1 MLDTVLQKKLDA
13 HREKQLYRVRQIRQ
27 PQQANLFCSSDYL
40 GLSQHSHVIQA
51 LQKGAEQYGFGST
64 ASQIICG
71 YTQAHQE
78 LENAFAEFLGT
89 QKALLFGNGY
99 MANIGV
105 LQAIIQR
112 KDLLLQ
118 DKLCH
123 ASLIDAAQL
132 STASL
137 LRYPH
142 RDLTVLANQLS
153 QPCPGHKL
161 IITDGVFSMD
171 GDIAD
176 LPALITLAKQHQAW
190 LMVDDAHGLGVL
202 GQHGRGCFEHYG
214 VDVNNIDVLVCPL
227 GKAIGGYGA
236 IVAGSQTLIE
246 ALQQFARTAIYTT
259 AIPPALACAV
269 LASLRLLQ
277 QESWR
282 RETLWQNIAYFK
294 QCALEYE
301 LPIIP
306 SDTPIQILLIGDSYK
321 TMQIAQYLREHNFWV
336 GAIRPPTVAVNS
348 ARLRISLSCLH
359 DKRQIQQLLTHLRQ
373 AYDTF
378 L

>member
-1 MLDTVLQKKLDA
+1 MLEAILEKRLQA
-13 HREKQLYRVRQIRQ
+13 HREKQLYRVRQVRQ
-27 PQQANLFCSSDYL
+27 PQQAGLFCSSDYL
-40 GLSQHSHVIQA
+40 GLTQHPDVIQA
-51 LQKGAEQYGFGST
+51 LQKGAAQYGFGST
-64 ASQIICG
+64 SSQMICG
-71 YTQAHQE
+71 YTQAHQA
-78 LENAFAEFLGT
+78 LEEAFADFLGT

-105 LQAIIQR
+105 IQAIIQK

-132 STASL
+132 SAATFA
-137 LRYPH
+137 RYPH
-142 RDLTVLANQLS
+142 HDLTVLAHQLT
-153 QPCPGHKL
+153 QPIDGNKL

-202 GQHGRGCFEHYG
+202 GQHGRGSFEHYG
-214 VDVNNIDVLVCPL
+214 LTAADIDVLVYPF

-236 IVAGSQTLIE
+236 IVAGSQTLIN

-259 AIPPALACAV
+259 ALPPAIACAA

-277 QESWR
+277 QETWR
-282 RETLWQNIAYFK
+282 RETLWHNISYFK
-294 QCALEYE
+294 QIALEYD
-301 LPIIP
+301 LPILP
-306 SDTPIQILLIGDSYK
+306 SNTAIQLLLIGDSDK
-321 TMQIAQYLREHNFWV
+321 TMQIAHYLREQGFWV

-348 ARLRISLSCLH
+348 ARLRISLSCLQNES
-359 DKRQIQQLLTHLRQ
+359 QIQQLLAHLRK
-373 AYDTF
+373 AYDT
-378 L
+378 LL